1 MGGKAMKTKTKW
13 ILVAVLAVIIFVVL
27 IQNTEVV
34 SIQFLFWTLTMSRIL
49 MILFLVLLGLVT
61 GYVLGRMQG
70 RSSSRY

>member
-70 RSSSRY
+70 LQL